1 VKFNI
6 LIRSVVLLLVPAIT
20 SADRTTLFDLMKEVY
35 DPMIAEQQNLTAF
48 TWNEFDEN
56 DTDEM
61 KLGGKGWV
69 FENNMGGNQEG
80 IGARGERDDLPV
92 AGFQRWEQ
100 GIVEPKYHYGTW
112 ELTGPM
118 IMSAK
123 KNVEAFA
130 NSQTSEMQRLTKDV
144 IKDLNR
150 VIWGDGT
157 GQLGLVKSDEGGN
170 EFQVSGADSIYFRL
184 NMVIDVFIVLTS
196 GIRDSMT
203 GRTVDAMVVQADG
216 DVEITY
222 SGVGQTVVAG
232 DMITREGA
240 RLVGGAVNNEI
251 LGIRAAVD
259 DGTVLVTYHGVSRT
273 LFPLFKGNVLDNG
286 GTLRN
291 VSLDL
296 HQQACDAIV
305 EMGGEEPD
313 WCRMNQ
319 GQRRKFFDLVAPD
332 VRFQPMEFKAGFRRL
347 SYNGVEITIDIDH
360 PREEITYL
368 TRNKFKK
375 YTMFP
380 LGILDLDGQTMRQV
394 VNKDVWRGHLGLYGN
409 LATKNPNCH
418 ARITDLQEPTT
429 TTRVRG

>member
-1 VKFNI
+1 MKLGS
-6 LIRSVVLLLVPAIT
+6 LIKTVVLLLIPAIT
-20 SADRTTLFDLMKEVY
+20 SGDRTTLLELMKEVY

-80 IGARGERDDLPV
+80 IGARAERGTLPS
-92 AGFQRWEQ
+92 AGTQRWKQ
-100 GIVEPKYHYGTW
+100 GTVLPKYHYGTW

-150 VIWGDGT
+150 VVWGSGS
-157 GQLGLVKSDEGGN
+157 GQLGLVKSEEAGATFD
-170 EFQVSGADSIYFRL
+170 VSAADSINFRL
-184 NMVIDVFIVLTS
+184 NMVVDVWVGVTAV
-196 GIRDSMT
+196 IRDTAT
-203 GRTVDAMVVQADG
+203 GLTIDAMAVQADG
-216 DVEITY
+216 DMRITL
-222 SGVGQTVVAG
+222 SVDKTLVAG
-232 DMITREGA
+232 DMVTRTGA
-240 RLVGGAVNNEI
+240 RVPAGGDNEI
-251 LGIRAAVD
+251 LGLKAAID
-259 DGTVLVTYHGVSRT
+259 DGTVMVTYHGVSRT
-273 LFPLFKGNVLDNG
+273 TYPLFKGNVLSNG

-291 VSLDL
+291 MSLDL
-296 HQQACDAIV
+296 HQQAIDACS

-313 WCRMNQ
+313 WLRMNQ

-332 VRFQPMEFKAGFRRL
+332 VRFQPMEFRAGFRRL
-347 SYNGVEITIDIDH
+347 SYNGIEVTVDIDH
-360 PREEITYL
+360 PRTEATYVTRKEI
-368 TRNKFKK
+368 KK

-394 VNKDVWRGHLGLYGN
+394 VNQDLWRGHLGLYGN
-409 LATKNPNCH
+409 LATKRPNCH

-429 TTRVRG
+429 TTRARG